1 MKKVERSELLD
12 HETYGERRGG
22 IRARILEIKEDRRI
36 HVGDHLTFLF
46 ENADT
51 IRYQIQEM
59 MRAER
64 IVKEEAILHEMRTY
78 NEILGDDGELGCCL
92 LIEIDDPAARK
103 DLLKEWVDLPRHVYL
118 RTADGR
124 TVHAAYDARQ
134 IGDDRLSSVQYLKF
148 AVGDGTPAAVGCD
161 LSGMEVE
168 SALTERQQRALSEDL
183 QS

>member
-12 HETYGERRGG
+12 YQTYSERRNE
-22 IRARILEIKEDRRI
+22 IRSRILEIKQDRRI

-64 IVKEEAILHEMRTY
+64 IVKEEAVLHEMRTY

-92 LIEIDDPAARK
+92 LIEIDDPGARK
-103 DLLKEWVDLPRHVYL
+103 DRLKEWVDLPRHVYV
-118 RTADGR
+118 R
-124 TVHAAYDARQ
+124 TVDGKTVRAAYDARQ

-148 AVGDGTPAAVGCD
+148 AVGNGTPAAVGCD
-161 LSGMEVE
+161 LPGMEVE
-168 SALTERQQRALSEDL
+168 SALTESQQQALLEDL